1 MRGPERRHGRWCCF
15 SSIIG
20 MHIIGVI
27 SVGFL
32 ILYMVL
38 FVRSSQADKFN
49 WVILLWT
56 FVIGLPRVV
65 FWLLIFADSI
75 FMRKIYAMAL
85 TITTLIEVGIFIGNQ
100 VVIFRH
106 DWKYCDRSYPVYY
119 FVTEWH
125 CTCTW
130 AIFLFEMAM
139 TTSLSF
145 YIHACVAAFDHYHH
159 AFINVMLK
167 EKEVERIRD
176 MKKKQE
182 KLEEKEEKLEEMAK
196 EQKAQQA
203 TLNAQQ

>member
-1 MRGPERRHGRWCCF
+1 MRGPESRHGRWCCF
-15 SSIIG
+15 STLIG
-20 MHIIGVI
+20 MHLIGII

-38 FVRSSQADKFN
+38 FVRSCQDDKFN

-56 FVIGLPRVV
+56 FCIGVPRVV

-75 FMRKIYAMAL
+75 FMRKVYAMAL
-85 TITTLIEVGIFIGNQ
+85 TITTVIEVGIFIGNQ

-106 DWKYCDRSYPVYY
+106 DDEYCSRSYPVYY
-119 FVTEWH
+119 FHTKWH
-125 CTCTW
+125 TTCTW
-130 AIFLFEMAM
+130 ATFLTEMAM

-167 EKEVERIRD
+167 EKELDRIKAI
-176 MKKKQE
+176 KKKQE

-196 EQKAQQA
+196 D
-203 TLNAQQ
+203 